1 MKIFYAILISTVFSG
16 SFIEPDF
23 IQKKNKNISIVYTEN
38 SPVIDG
44 VIDKEIW
51 KNVKPISDFLQEDP
65 VPMSSP
71 SSLTEV
77 RILYDKTNIYVLA
90 QMFVDDPKN
99 IESRLVNRD
108 NWEDGFDGAS
118 DYFSFDIDS
127 RHDHQTGFIF
137 SVNAAGVQADAV
149 VFDDSGYDAE
159 WNSVWESDVTILNDS
174 WIVEMKIPFSCLRF
188 TYSEK
193 MKWGLNMYRYIHYN
207 NEYVAWVAYPLG
219 IPGISSKYGHL
230 VDIDNITPNKRLE
243 IVPHLITGRSIFY
256 DVNLKYPSFDPLQ
269 HDEFLFFDSN
279 NNFGFDLKYGLGT
292 NSTLDMTF
300 NPDFGQIEADPSEIN
315 LTYYQTRF
323 TEKRPFFIENNT
335 IFDTPI
341 EIFYSRRVG
350 ENNATIMNAQKI
362 TGKTS
367 SGITYGLIN
376 ASSTI
381 SSTNMNYGVTRL
393 TKDLLIGN
401 SYIGFMSSHYKNNKS
416 IKNNIISFDGV
427 FSLLDNRINTD
438 GQFVISKNDTIQ
450 GLGFFGEFKYVNP
463 KIFSFWIETDY
474 YDENFDINGIGY
486 LRRNNFINHSGGIEL
501 SFEYPFINVKRINVE
516 SIYRYNRTID
526 RLVLDN
532 KIEVGLSFLFTNYYE
547 LGFGLS
553 RNFKRYDDWATYD
566 YELEKVG
573 PILKLPQTD
582 GLNFFFST
590 DNTNPLVFT
599 FLYGSGKNA
608 IDDFGM
614 NHSTS
619 FEYKLSNNFR
629 MSLDRYFGGSSES
642 FHWIEILEE
651 ENIGEPN
658 INHYIFANSKN
669 HVYTTT
675 FRFEGSISRNL
686 GFQFYSEF
694 FNNRNKFSNYS
705 ELLYDQSFP
714 IDTTEYIHTIPYVD
728 FSPDE
733 SSGELLD
740 PNLYVGL
747 YSKFSELNTNFV
759 LKWQYKPGSNI
770 YLVYSLNKFVNGRI
784 FSDYFKFLRYTDPS
798 DWEEIL
804 FDQSIYFK
812 IDYWFN
818 I

>member
-1 MKIFYAILISTVFSG
+1 MKIFFIILISIVLSK
-16 SFIEPDF
+16 SFQEPDF
-23 IQKKNKNISIVYTEN
+23 IQKKNKNISIVFTEDA
-38 SPVIDG
+38 PLIDG
-44 VIDKEIW
+44 VVDKDIW
-51 KNVKPISDFLQEDP
+51 DKMHPISDFLQEDP
-65 VPMSSP
+65 IPMSNP
-71 SSLTEV
+71 SKLTMV
-77 RILYDKTNIYVLA
+77 KILYDQHNLYVLA

-118 DYFSFDIDS
+118 DYFSIDIDS

-149 VFDDSGYDAE
+149 VFDDSGYDPE
-159 WNSVWESDVTILNDS
+159 WNSVWESEVTISNNS

-188 TYSEK
+188 TYDEN
-193 MKWGLNMYRYIHYN
+193 MKWGLNMYRYIHYT
-207 NEYVAWVAYPLG
+207 NEYIAWVAYPVG

-230 VDIDNITPNKRLE
+230 IDINGIIPNKRLE
-243 IVPHLITGRSIFY
+243 ILPHLITGRSVFY
-256 DVNLKYPSFDPLQ
+256 DVNLKYPTFDPLQ
-269 HDEFLFFDSN
+269 HEEFIYFDSN
-279 NNFGFDLKYGLGT
+279 NNYGVDIKYGLGS
-292 NSTLDMTF
+292 NSTLDITL

-350 ENNATIMNAQKI
+350 ENDAVIKNAQKI

-376 ASSTI
+376 ANSNFFTTKI
-381 SSTNMNYGVTRL
+381 NYGVARL
-393 TKDLLIGN
+393 AKDLLIGN
-401 SYIGFMSSHYKNNKS
+401 SYIGLMSSHYKNNKN
-416 IKNNIISFDGV
+416 INNDIISFDGV
-427 FSLLDNRINTD
+427 FSLLDNKINTD
-438 GQFVISKNDTIQ
+438 GQFVISKNDTIS
-450 GLGFFGEFKYVNP
+450 GVGYFGEFKYIHP
-463 KIFSFWIETDY
+463 EIFSFWIETDY
-474 YDENFDINGIGY
+474 YDKNLFINDIGY
-486 LRRNNFINHSGGIEL
+486 LRRNNFVNYSGGIGL
-501 SFEYPFINVKRINVE
+501 SFEYPFFNVKRFSVE
-516 SIYRYNRTID
+516 SIYRYNSTID
-526 RLVLDN
+526 ELVLFN
-532 KIEVGLSFLFTNYYE
+532 QFEGSLSLLFKNYYE
-547 LGFGLS
+547 IGFGLS
-553 RNFKRYDDWATYD
+553 RNFQRFDDWATYD
-566 YELEKVG
+566 YELDKVG
-573 PILKLPQTD
+573 PILKLSQTD
-582 GLNFFFST
+582 GFSFFFST
-590 DNTNPLVFT
+590 DNTKPINFT
-599 FLYGSGKNA
+599 LLYGNGRN
-608 IDDFGM
+608 ILNDFGM
-614 NHSTS
+614 NYSAS
-619 FEYKLSNNFR
+619 LEYKFLNNFR
-629 MSLDRYFGGSSES
+629 VSLDRYYAESSET

-651 ENIGEPN
+651 ENVGAPN
-658 INHYIFANSKN
+658 TNHYIFANSRN
-669 HVYTTT
+669 HIFTTT

-714 IDTTEYIHTIPYVD
+714 TDTTEYINTLPYVD
-728 FSPDE
+728 LNPDE

-747 YSKFSELNTNFV
+747 YSRFSELNTNFV
-759 LKWQYKPGSNI
+759 LQWQYKPGSSI

-784 FSDYFKFLRYTDPS
+784 FSDYFDFLRYNQPS
-798 DWEEIL
+798 NWEEIL